1 MSPKGHIP
9 LPVRRALR
17 KLGQDIR
24 DARLRRRIPVKI
36 MAERVSVTPLT
47 LSKIEKGEPQVS
59 MASYATA
66 LFVLGFHERLSELA
80 DVRHDSLGLALEEE
94 RLPQRIRLARSAPK

>member
-1 MSPKGHIP
+1 MPPKDHLP

-17 KLGQDIR
+17 KLGQDLR

-47 LSKIEKGEPQVS
+47 LSRIEKGDPGVS

-66 LFVLGFHERLSELA
+66 LFVLGLSERLSDLA
-80 DVRHDSLGLALEEE
+80 DVRHDAVGLALENE
-94 RLPQRIRLARSAPK
+94 RLPKRIRLSRPRK

>member
-1 MSPKGHIP
+1 
-9 LPVRRALR
+9 
-17 KLGQDIR
+17 
-24 DARLRRRIPVKI
+24 LRRRIPVKI

-94 RLPQRIRLARSAPK
+94 RLPQRIRLARSSPK